1 MQDRENIQN
10 IAIIGAGII
19 GLSTAYQLLERECAI
34 TIYADAFAPDI
45 TSSKAAAFWFPYHIQ
60 NDERCIRWSQASY
73 EKYISLSA
81 DPATGISRQ
90 RLLKMVKE
98 EDTAADMS
106 WIDFIPENG
115 CRPLDTAELKKGFR
129 LGHEVQVPLIETQHF
144 LPWLVAQLKDK
155 GVRFVQKHITDLK
168 ELATEYSRVINCS
181 GLGARELCADT
192 SIYPARGQVALVG
205 ARQDMPLFLCEEQP
219 FYIVPRQDF
228 TIIGGTYEEGE
239 WDLRPEPDII
249 QGLYLQAVGLFP
261 RLGDSPILN
270 SWSGLRPYRKRIRVE
285 QEAGT
290 NIIHNYGHGGS
301 GFTLAWG
308 CAEKVAA
315 MIS

>member
-1 MQDRENIQN
+1 MQERGNILN

-19 GLSTAYQLLERECAI
+19 GLTTAYKLLEKGCPI
-34 TIYADAFAPDI
+34 TIYAEAFAPDI
-45 TSSKAAAFWFPYHIQ
+45 TSAKAAAFWFPYHIQ
-60 NDERCIRWSQASY
+60 NDDRCIRWSQVSY

-81 DPATGISRQ
+81 DPAAGISRKC
-90 RLLKMVKE
+90 LLKMIKE

-106 WIDFIPENG
+106 WIDFMPENG
-115 CRPLDTAELKKGFR
+115 CRTLDTAELKKGFR

-155 GVRFVQKHITDLK
+155 GVRFIQKRITDLDK
-168 ELATEYSRVINCS
+168 LASEYSCVINCS
-181 GLGARELCADT
+181 GLGARELCGDS

-239 WDLRPEPDII
+239 WDLRTEPETI
-249 QGLYLQAVGLFP
+249 QALYRQAIGLFP
-261 RLGDSPILN
+261 KLGNSPILN

-290 NIIHNYGHGGS
+290 NIMHNYGHGGS

-308 CAEKVAA
+308 CAKEVAD
-315 MIS
+315 MVS

>member
-1 MQDRENIQN
+1 MKKIS
-10 IAIIGAGII
+10 IIGAGIT
-19 GLSTAYQLLERECAI
+19 GLTTAYQLLNKGCPI

-45 TSSKAAAFWFPYHIQ
+45 TSSKAAAFWFPYHIR

-73 EKYISLSA
+73 EKYMRLA
-81 DPATGISRQ
+81 ANPATGISQQ

-98 EDTAADMS
+98 EDAAAELS
-106 WIDFIPENG
+106 WIDFMPENG
-115 CRPLDTAELKKGFR
+115 CRSLDAKELKNGFR

-144 LPWLVAQLKDK
+144 LPWLVAELKNK
-155 GVRFVQKHITDLK
+155 GVRFVQKRITDLN
-168 ELATEYSRVINCS
+168 ELTAEYSWVINCS
-181 GLGARELCADT
+181 GLGARELCDDT
-192 SIYPARGQVALVG
+192 SIYPARGQVALAG

-239 WDLRPEPDII
+239 WDLNTEPETI
-249 QGLYLQAVGLFP
+249 QSLYRQAVGLFP
-261 RLGDSPILN
+261 ELGNAPIIG
-270 SWSGLRPYRKRIRVE
+270 SWSGLRPYRKMIRVE
-285 QEAGT
+285 KEAGK

-308 CAEKVAA
+308 CAAEVAA
-315 MIS
+315 MVS